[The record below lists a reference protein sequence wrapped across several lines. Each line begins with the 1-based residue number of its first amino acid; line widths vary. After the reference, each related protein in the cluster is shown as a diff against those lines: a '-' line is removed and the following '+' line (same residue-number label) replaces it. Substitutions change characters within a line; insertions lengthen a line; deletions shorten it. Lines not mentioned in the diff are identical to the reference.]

1 MFDVI
6 EWLFHFYTS
15 FKISVI
21 VRYCCRYVSEFE
33 STLIDGGVTESDADY
48 ASRLVG
54 NPIHAFNLMRRFSI
68 DIPNIEKDIKEDD

>member
-1 MFDVI
+1 M
-6 EWLFHFYTS
+6 
-15 FKISVI
+15 
-21 VRYCCRYVSEFE
+21 SEFE

-68 DIPNIEKDIKEDD
+68 DIPNIEKDIKEDDWKGWLEISQVNKDPHFHHIDK